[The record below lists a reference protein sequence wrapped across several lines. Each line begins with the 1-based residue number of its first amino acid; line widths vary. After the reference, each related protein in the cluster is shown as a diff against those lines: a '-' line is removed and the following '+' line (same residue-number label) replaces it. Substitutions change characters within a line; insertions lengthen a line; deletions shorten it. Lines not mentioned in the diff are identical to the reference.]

1 MIRNLINGFCM
12 ALADSVP
19 GVSGV
24 TIAFIMGFYE
34 KLIES
39 IRNLF
44 GFDSVKRVEGF
55 KFLVKLGCGW
65 IIGFASSMIALS
77 RLFESN
83 IYLMSS
89 VFMGLSIAAIP
100 FIVYQEWDVIK
111 NRYLNLIYTVIGF
124 VVVAGVSL
132 SRSIG
137 NFGSVQSGLVDF
149 EVVSV
154 SNVAYL
160 VLAGAI
166 AITAMVVPGISGSTL
181 LLIMGVYV
189 PTLDAIGQ
197 LTHLNFS
204 VLPGIVCIACGVL
217 CGIILSIRVIK
228 HFLENH
234 RCQCIYA
241 ILGMVLGSLVAIAY
255 GGTTLNNPVPPMGID
270 HINWLGMAIGIVIIL
285 LFEMMGMK
293 AEKHH
298 EKVNE
303 LEDNE

>member
-19 GVSGV
+19 GVSGG

-39 IRNLF
+39 IRNVF
-44 GFDSVKRVEGF
+44 GLDPVKRLEGF
-55 KFLVKLGCGW
+55 KFIVKLGCGW
-65 IIGFASSMIALS
+65 VVGFASSMIVLS

-83 IYLMSS
+83 IYFMSS
-89 VFMGLSIAAIP
+89 MFMGLSITAIP

-111 NRYLNLIYTVIGF
+111 NRYVNLIYTVIGF
-124 VVVAGVSL
+124 VVVAGVAL

-137 NFGSVQSGLVDF
+137 NFGAVQSGLVDF
-149 EVVSV
+149 EVASIE
-154 SNVAYL
+154 NVAYL
-160 VLAGAI
+160 AIAGAI

-189 PTLDAIGQ
+189 PALDAIRQ
-197 LTHLNFS
+197 LTQLNFS
-204 VLPGIVCIACGVL
+204 VLPGILCLAGGIL
-217 CGIILSIRVIK
+217 CGIIISIRAIK
-228 HFLENH
+228 HFLEKH
-234 RCQCIYA
+234 RCQCIYV

-255 GGTTLNNPVPPMGID
+255 GGTTLANPVPPMGID
-270 HINWLGMAIGIVIIL
+270 RINWLGLAIGVVIIL
-285 LFEMMGMK
+285 LFEVMGMR

-298 EKVNE
+298 EKENE
-303 LEDNE
+303 TEEHE